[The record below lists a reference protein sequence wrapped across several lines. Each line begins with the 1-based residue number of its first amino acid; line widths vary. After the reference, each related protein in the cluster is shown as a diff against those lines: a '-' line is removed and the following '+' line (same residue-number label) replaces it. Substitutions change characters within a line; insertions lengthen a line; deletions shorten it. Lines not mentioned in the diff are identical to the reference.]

1 MKYIINFVFA
11 LILGFLTIK
20 FTLCTL
26 HYILTLEIL
35 KALVCG
41 LFTYVS
47 LKGTVTRMKEF

>member
-20 FTLCTL
+20 FTLCTI

-41 LFTYVS
+41 LFTYIS
-47 LKGTVTRMKEF
+47 IKGTVTRMKEF

>member
-11 LILGFLTIK
+11 LILGYLTIK
-20 FTLCTL
+20 FTVCTI

-41 LFTYVS
+41 LFTYIS
-47 LKGTVTRMKEF
+47 INGTIMRMKKF